1 MPVKNHLVALLAV
14 AVCSASPA
22 YAQLPSFGL
31 SAGATIPVGDFAD
44 LNDAGY
50 NFGAH
55 ARVSMPFVPFALRAE
70 LQHNRMKFSG
80 SDANTLVTSG
90 TINGDFDV
98 GSPLVLAKAYITA
111 GLGGY
116 FIKTALRGATEGTTR
131 YDDVMSFGLNGGAG
145 MRMPLAGFSA
155 FVEARVHWVNTGEE
169 FLTGSATYIPLVFG
183 ITF

>member
-1 MPVKNHLVALLAV
+1 MVLAL
-14 AVCSASPA
+14 CSAAPA
-22 YAQLPSFGL
+22 HAQLPVSFGI
-31 SAGATIPVGDFAD
+31 SAGATLPVGDFGD

-55 ARVSMPFVPFALRAE
+55 ARIAVPLLPVALRAE
-70 LQHNRMKFSG
+70 IQHNRMKFSG

-90 TINGDFDV
+90 TINGDFNFGPPMLIAAPYV
-98 GSPLVLAKAYITA
+98 TA

-116 FIKTALRGATEGTTR
+116 YIKTALRGATAGTTR
-131 YDDVMSFGLNGGAG
+131 YDDVTNFGLNGGAG
-145 MRMPLAGFSA
+145 IRMPLAGFSA
-155 FVEARVHWVNTGEE
+155 FAEVRVHWVSTGDE

>member
-1 MPVKNHLVALLAV
+1 VKNHRVALLAV

-22 YAQLPSFGL
+22 YAQLPISFGI
-31 SAGATIPVGDFAD
+31 SAGATVPVGDFGD

-55 ARVSMPFVPFALRAE
+55 ARFSLPLVPIALRAE

-90 TINGDFDV
+90 TINGELSA
-98 GSPLVLAKAYITA
+98 GSGMMPAIPYFTA
-111 GLGGY
+111 GLGAY
-116 FIKTALRGATEGTTR
+116 YIKTALAAPQDAPSR
-131 YDDVMSFGLNGGAG
+131 YDAVTNFGLNGGAG
-145 MRMPLAGFSA
+145 LRMPLAGFSA

-169 FLTGSATYIPLVFG
+169 FLTGSATYIPLAFG

>member
-1 MPVKNHLVALLAV
+1 VKSHLAALLAV

-22 YAQLPSFGL
+22 YAQLPSFGI
-31 SAGATIPVGDFAD
+31 SAGATIPVGDFGD
-44 LNDAGY
+44 RNDAGY

-55 ARVSMPFVPFALRAE
+55 ARVSMPLVPFALRAE
-70 LQHNRMKFSG
+70 LQHSRMKFSD

-98 GSPLVLAKAYITA
+98 GSPLLLARPYVTA

-116 FIKTALRGATEGTTR
+116 YMKTALRGATIGTTR
-131 YDDVMSFGLNGGAG
+131 YDDVTSFGLNGGAG
-145 MRMPLAGFSA
+145 VRMPLAGFSA
-155 FVEARVHWVNTGEE
+155 FVEARVHWVNTGDE
-169 FLTGSATYIPLVFG
+169 FLSGSATYIPLVFG